1 MTMGETAKVAQA
13 FALTA
18 AYYRVKIEDQ
28 VLKMYA
34 EDVADLSFEDV
45 IRALGNYRRD
55 PKNRQMPL
63 PAQIRD
69 MIEPVQS
76 NESQA
81 KEIAAKINGAIVKF
95 GHPNES
101 LAKQYIGEIGWAIV
115 QRWGG
120 WAHLCAHMG
129 LSIDPGQ
136 FYAQIRDHAV
146 DVVRRPDSIEPFP
159 TALPPS
165 QSHYLL
171 SGETMP
177 DGEPVQNFEMNRQEQ
192 LKKLFEDMERRKRD
206 LT

>member
-1 MTMGETAKVAQA
+1 MTQDQLVKVAQA
-13 FALTA
+13 FAVLA
-18 AYYRVKIEDQ
+18 AYYRIKVEDQ
-28 VLKMYA
+28 VLRMYA
-34 EDVADLSFEDV
+34 EDVSDLDFEDV
-45 IRALGNYRRD
+45 ARAMNEYRKD
-55 PKNRQMPL
+55 PRNRQMPL

-69 MIEPVQS
+69 LIEPT
-76 NESQA
+76 ETPET
-81 KEIAAKINGAIVKF
+81 KGRDIAAKIQGAIVKY

-101 LAKQYIGEIGWAIV
+101 LARNYIGEEGWAIV

-129 LSIDPGQ
+129 LAIDPGQ

-165 QSHYLL
+165 QSNYFL

-177 DGEPVQNFEMNRQEQ
+177 DGESVQNFEMNRQEQ
-192 LKKLFEDMERRKRD
+192 LKKLFEDMERRKREM
-206 LT
+206 T